1 MTDAPTCAE
10 SIIKSTRRERRKT
23 SSLKSGDSAPKPKRL
38 GLMRILQ
45 LHSNFIVYKPVQ
57 KEIALAEH
65 AEKKETRLEELV
77 VLFTAVEEGD
87 NARVAEKA
95 IDEVQGFL
103 EKLGVNRILIYP
115 YAHLSSKLAKPAG
128 ALETVKAMESYAS
141 KKGIETFR
149 APFGWNKQFT
159 ISIKGHPLAEQSRVI
174 WPEEAKEKEEEK
186 ISEAVKAEEKLKSSW
201 HVLQPDGKM
210 VLAEEFNFK
219 DHKDLEKFARYEISK
234 VRASQQMPPHVQ
246 LMKKLEICDYEPGSD
261 PGNLRWYPKGRL
273 IKALLEQFVSTKM
286 SEYGAMEVETPV
298 MYDFQHPSLADYLN
312 RFPARQYVLKSE
324 DKELFLRFA
333 ACFGQ
338 FLIVHDAQFSYKDM
352 PMKVYEL
359 TRYSFRKEKSGEV
372 VGLRR
377 LRAFSMPDCHA
388 FCTNLEQAKDEFLKR
403 FKMCS
408 KILSE
413 IGLNK
418 DEYEVGIRFT
428 KDFYEEN
435 KKFITSLAKTFGK
448 PMLAEVWNE
457 RFFYFVLKWDIN
469 YVDNQDKAAALST
482 DQLDVENA
490 ERYGIYYVD
499 EKGEKK
505 LPLILHCSPSGA
517 IERVVYALL
526 ERAYKAQKSGKV
538 PMLPVWLSPTQVR
551 LIPVSSSYLKDV
563 EKNAE
568 IMEGCRIRVDIDDR
582 PMTLQKKVRDAE
594 MEWIPYIIV
603 VGQKEIDSGLLP
615 VRDRST
621 REMRKLKLKDL
632 TSECQEILG
641 DKPFRPLPLPKY
653 LSKRPQFYG

>member
-1 MTDAPTCAE
+1 
-10 SIIKSTRRERRKT
+10 
-23 SSLKSGDSAPKPKRL
+23 
-38 GLMRILQ
+38 MRILQ
-45 LHSNFIVYKPVQ
+45 LHSNFIAYKPVQ
-57 KEIALAEH
+57 KEIALAEE
-65 AEKKETRLEELV
+65 AEKKEVRLEELV

-87 NARVAEKA
+87 NVKAAEMA
-95 IDEVQGFL
+95 IDEVHGFL

-115 YAHLSSKLAKPAG
+115 YAHLSNKLAKPLE
-128 ALETVKAMESYAS
+128 ALKTVKAMESYAS

-174 WPEEAKEKEEEK
+174 LPAEAKEKGEEEQVSK
-186 ISEAVKAEEKLKSSW
+186 AVKAEEQLRSFW
-201 HVLQPDGKM
+201 YIFQPDGKM
-210 VLAEEFNFK
+210 VPVEEFNFK
-219 DHKDLEKFARYEISK
+219 GHKDLEKFARYEISK

-246 LMKKLEICDYEPGSD
+246 LMKKLEICDYEAGSD
-261 PGNLRWYPKGRL
+261 PGNIRWYPKGRL
-273 IKALLEQFVSTKM
+273 IKALLEQFVSAKM
-286 SEYGAMEVETPV
+286 NEYGAMEVETPV

-312 RFPARQYVLKSE
+312 RFPARQYLLKSE

-338 FLIVHDAQFSYKDM
+338 FLMVHDAQFSYKAM

-388 FCTNLEQAKDEFLKR
+388 FCTDLEQAKKEFVIR
-403 FKMCS
+403 FKMCVQV
-408 KILSE
+408 LDE
-413 IGLNK
+413 IGLDKN
-418 DEYEVGIRFT
+418 EYEVGIRFT

-435 KKFITSLAKTFGK
+435 KKFIASLAKTFGR
-448 PMLAEVWNE
+448 PMLAEMWRE
-457 RFFYFVLKWDIN
+457 RFFYFILKWDMN

-490 ERYGIYYVD
+490 KRYGINYVD
-499 EKGEKK
+499 DKGEKK

-526 ERAYKAQKSGKV
+526 ERAYKVQKSGKV

-551 LIPVSSSYLKDV
+551 LIPISSGYLKDV
-563 EKNAE
+563 EKIAE
-568 IMEGCRIRVDIDDR
+568 EMEACRIRVDIDDR
-582 PMTLQKKVRDAE
+582 AMTLQKRVRDAE
-594 MEWIPYIIV
+594 MEWVPYIIV
-603 VGQKEIDSGLLP
+603 VGQKELESEVLP

-621 REMRKLKLKDL
+621 GGMRKLKLKNL
-632 TSECQEILG
+632 TAEVQKILG